1 MKILDRYILWSYLK
15 VFFAVFVLLTI
26 IFVFQTVWL
35 YISEL
40 AGKDLSAMVIGKFLL
55 YFTPNL
61 MPLIL
66 PLTILVTSIM
76 TFGNFA
82 EKYEFAAMKSAGISL
97 QRAMRSLI
105 VFILLV
111 AVLAFFFANN
121 IIPLA
126 AYKSINLRKN
136 IAQLQPSMAIVEGA
150 FNDLG
155 DDLNIKV
162 EEKSGDNDQFLKDV
176 IIHQKPKNGRGDMTV
191 IKAKRGELIG
201 STDSDLLSLV
211 LYDGNYYN
219 DVYKEEVSERKKK
232 PFAKS
237 EFEEYII
244 NIDLSDFNKVDL
256 GDENYNNSSKML
268 KISELTLEIDSLS
281 ADFNRSA
288 ESFRKNISVRQ
299 GLDRLNSEIEKDSV
313 FLESDK
319 PVLANFDDRKK
330 RQILTI
336 ALGSLNGTLVMI
348 DGKQESVKR
357 KREELN
363 KFEIALHEKYVIGFA
378 CIILFFVGAPL
389 GAIIRKGGMGLPLV
403 VAILLFLTYHFIG
416 VLTKNSAENGSIS
429 PFLAV
434 WLSTFIMFP
443 LSIYLTYRAT
453 TDQGFFNP
461 DAFMDPI
468 RKFIRKIG
476 LSKKH

>member
-1 MKILDRYILWSYLK
+1 M
-15 VFFAVFVLLTI
+15 
-26 IFVFQTVWL
+26 
-35 YISEL
+35 
-40 AGKDLSAMVIGKFLL
+40 
-55 YFTPNL
+55 
-61 MPLIL
+61 

-82 EKYEFAAMKSAGISL
+82 EKYEFAAMKSAGMSL

-105 VFILLV
+105 VFILFI
-111 AVLAFFFANN
+111 AVLAFLFANN
-121 IIPLA
+121 IIPIA

-162 EEKSGDNDQFLKDV
+162 EKKSGDNDQFLKDV

-201 STDSDLLSLV
+201 STNYDLLSLV

-219 DVYKEEVSERKKK
+219 DVFKKEASEQAKK

-237 EFEEYII
+237 QFDEYTI
-244 NIDLSDFNKVDL
+244 NIDLSNFNKVDL
-256 GDENYNNSSKML
+256 GDENYSNSSKML
-268 KISELTLEIDSLS
+268 KISELTIEMDSLS
-281 ADFNRSA
+281 NDFNRS
-288 ESFRKNISVRQ
+288 SYNFRKSIAARQ
-299 GLDRLNSEIEKDSV
+299 GLNRLGSNIVKNDSLLV
-313 FLESDK
+313 ESGK
-319 PVLANFDDRKK
+319 PVMSNYEDRKK

-336 ALGSLNGTLVMI
+336 ALGSLNGTIVMI
-348 DGKQESVKR
+348 DGKQGLEKR
-357 KREELN
+357 KHEELN
-363 KFEIALHEKYVIGFA
+363 KFEIALHEKYVIGIA

-403 VAILLFLTYHFIG
+403 VSILLFLTYHFIG
-416 VLTKNSAENGSIS
+416 VMTKNSAENGSIS
-429 PFLAV
+429 PFVGV

-453 TDQGFFNP
+453 TDQGFFNS
-461 DAFMDPI
+461 DAIMDPI
-468 RKFIRKIG
+468 RKLTRKIG
-476 LSKKH
+476 LFKKN